1 MLVFVATLGV
11 GLGRASAQTPPANP
25 SPAAKPASDTGE
37 AKQKKPSKL
46 RSPDD
51 GWLDVSGFLDQA
63 YGFVPIAVP
72 ITEPAVGLGAA
83 GALAFIGK
91 PREGAARDAFDRPS
105 ITVVGGLGT
114 ENGTVGGFAA
124 DIRHWGN
131 NRVQTVFG
139 VVDASVNL
147 DFYGTGETT
156 PPASGSVSYNLAP
169 LGGIAQVKYR
179 LGGSRVWVGLNYV
192 FARTRISF
200 NVPDSTPG
208 LPATPRE
215 SHIGGLTPSLTI
227 DSRDALFTPGRG
239 TYVEASAGLYGSA
252 LGGDDSF
259 EKIGVVA
266 MQYVPLRP
274 RLTLGVRGDG
284 GLTYGEPPFYMRPF
298 VSLRGA
304 PATRYQ
310 RDNLGQI
317 ETELRWQ
324 FWKRFSVVGFAG
336 YAVAWN
342 NLDTL
347 DRQVTVTTGGGGF
360 RYELARRYK
369 LHMGADVAFGPDGPA
384 FYIQFGS
391 AWLRP

>member
-1 MLVFVATLGV
+1 
-11 GLGRASAQTPPANP
+11 
-25 SPAAKPASDTGE
+25 
-37 AKQKKPSKL
+37 
-46 RSPDD
+46 
-51 GWLDVSGFLDQA
+51 
-63 YGFVPIAVP
+63 VP

-114 ENGTVGGFAA
+114 ENGTAGGFAA

-131 NRVQTVFG
+131 NRVQTVVG
-139 VVDASVNL
+139 VIDASVNL
-147 DFYGTGETT
+147 DFYGTGETA
-156 PPASGSVSYNLAP
+156 PPAGGPVSYNLAP
-169 LGGIAQVKYR
+169 LGGIVQAKYR

-192 FARTRISF
+192 FARTRVSF
-200 NVPDSTPG
+200 NAPDGTPG

-215 SHIGGLTPSLTI
+215 SHVGGLTPSLTL

-252 LGGDDSF
+252 LGGDDTF
-259 EKIGVVA
+259 QKIGVVA
-266 MQYVPLRP
+266 MQFVPLHP
-274 RLTLGVRGDG
+274 RLTLGVRGDL
-284 GLTYGEPPFYMRPF
+284 GLSYGEPPFYVRPF

-304 PATRYQ
+304 PAMRYQ

-317 ETELRWQ
+317 EAELRWQ
-324 FWKRFSVVGFAG
+324 FWMRFSVVGFAG
-336 YAVAWN
+336 HAVAWN
-342 NLDTL
+342 NLDTP
-347 DRQVTVTTGGGGF
+347 DREVTVTTGGGGF

-384 FYIQFGS
+384 LYIQFGS

>member
-1 MLVFVATLGV
+1 MRMGMLVVIAMLGA
-11 GLGRASAQTPPANP
+11 GQGRASAQ
-25 SPAAKPASDTGE
+25 SPDSALASDTGQTQ
-37 AKQKKPSKL
+37 QKKPSKL

-51 GWLDVSGFLDQA
+51 GWLDVSAFLDES
-63 YGFVPIAVP
+63 YGFVPIAIP

-91 PREGAARDAFDRPS
+91 PREGAKRDPFSRPNV
-105 ITVVGGLGT
+105 TVVGGLAT
-114 ENGTVGGFAA
+114 VNGTGGGFAA

-131 NRVQTVFG
+131 NRVQTVVG

-147 DFYGTGETT
+147 DFFGTGETA
-156 PPASGSVSYNLAP
+156 PPVGGSLSYNLAP
-169 LGGIAQVKYR
+169 FGGIAQAKYR

-192 FARTRISF
+192 FARTRVSF

-208 LPATPRE
+208 LPDTPRE
-215 SHIGGLTPSLTI
+215 SHVGGLTPSLTF

-239 TYVEASAGLYGSA
+239 TYVEVGAGLYGSA
-252 LGGDDSF
+252 LGGDDTF
-259 EKIGVVA
+259 EKISVVA
-266 MQYVPLRP
+266 MQYVLLHP
-274 RLTLGVRGDG
+274 RFTLGVRGDL
-284 GLTYGEPPFYMRPF
+284 GLSYGEPPFYVRPF

-304 PATRYQ
+304 PAMRYQ
-310 RDNLGQI
+310 RDNLGQG

-342 NLDTL
+342 DLETL